1 MDNLPSVLMRPL
13 EDLGFPGYWLSVCGH
28 LFSEHDENWM
38 TPIPPKKSVEYWHRE
53 KRARVRV
60 PLFYPEG
67 REPKKA
73 KTVRLTQT
81 SPDGRKD
88 RREIGVANL
97 FSKIVPQHQRLTALV
112 GYEIHYHDEDS
123 GNTALWNLWYGTARR
138 STKLRVGWDGS
149 EVFKK
154 LWIDPNYR
162 AQLKFEWRSAIV
174 PPPN

>member
-28 LFSEHDENWM
+28 LYSDHDEFWM

-67 REPKKA
+67 REPKEV
-73 KTVRLTQT
+73 KTIRLVQT
-81 SPDGRKD
+81 SPDGSKE
-88 RREIGVANL
+88 RRQMGIASL
-97 FSKIVPQHQRLTALV
+97 FVQIVPNACGVPSRGFAV
-112 GYEIHYHDEDS
+112 HYYDGDKA
-123 GNTALWNLWYGTARR
+123 NTALWNLWYGTARR